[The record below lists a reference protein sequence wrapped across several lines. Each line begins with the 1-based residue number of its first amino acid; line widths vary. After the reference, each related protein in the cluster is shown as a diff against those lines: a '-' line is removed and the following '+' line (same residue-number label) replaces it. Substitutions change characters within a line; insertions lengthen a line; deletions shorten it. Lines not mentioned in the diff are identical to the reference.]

1 MSGSTRIVVIP
12 LKKLIIM
19 ICIIAALIILA
30 AIFIF
35 GGSSSDAA
43 KSTGVNIS
51 TSTDTVK
58 KNTSCP
64 TYSPGVYTSSILL
77 NGTPIDIQVTVDSD
91 NINNIEMINL
101 SESVQTMYPMLNSS
115 FDEIKTAVMEAKS
128 GFAPESLEQA
138 AEEAKKCANV
148 RVRGLMC
155 IPPVAEGEH
164 GSLPYFEKV
173 HALFVD
179 INAKLY
185 DNTLDILSMGMSG
198 DYEDAVR
205 AGATMVRVGT
215 AIFGARNYTI

>member
-19 ICIIAALIILA
+19 VCVIAALIILA

-91 NINNIEMINL
+91 NINNIEMVNL
-101 SESVQTMYPMLNSS
+101 SESVQTMYPML
-115 FDEIKTAVMEAKS
+115 KTAVI
-128 GFAPESLEQA
+128 
-138 AEEAKKCANV
+138 NN
-148 RVRGLMC
+148 
-155 IPPVAEGEH
+155 
-164 GSLPYFEKV
+164 GSTDNITY
-173 HALFVD
+173 
-179 INAKLY
+179 NAGSKY
-185 DNTLDILSMGMSG
+185 T
-198 DYEDAVR
+198 
-205 AGATMVRVGT
+205 ATMLLS
-215 AIFGARNYTI
+215 AIDSALAKARN

>member
-12 LKKLIIM
+12 LKKLIVM
-19 ICIIAALIILA
+19 VCVIAALIILA

-77 NGTPIDIQVTVDSD
+77 NGTPIEIQVTVDSD
-91 NINNIEMINL
+91 NINNIEMVNL

-115 FDEIKTAVMEAKS
+115 FDEIKTAVI
-128 GFAPESLEQA
+128 
-138 AEEAKKCANV
+138 NN
-148 RVRGLMC
+148 
-155 IPPVAEGEH
+155 
-164 GSLPYFEKV
+164 GSTDNITY
-173 HALFVD
+173 
-179 INAKLY
+179 NAGSKY
-185 DNTLDILSMGMSG
+185 T
-198 DYEDAVR
+198 
-205 AGATMVRVGT
+205 ATMLLS
-215 AIFGARNYTI
+215 AIDSALAKARN

>member
-12 LKKLIIM
+12 LKKLIVM
-19 ICIIAALIILA
+19 VCVIAALIILA

-64 TYSPGVYTSSILL
+64 TYSPGLYTSSILL

-91 NINNIEMINL
+91 NINNIEMVNL

-115 FDEIKTAVMEAKS
+115 FDEIKTAVI
-128 GFAPESLEQA
+128 
-138 AEEAKKCANV
+138 NN
-148 RVRGLMC
+148 
-155 IPPVAEGEH
+155 
-164 GSLPYFEKV
+164 GSTDNITY
-173 HALFVD
+173 
-179 INAKLY
+179 NAGSKY
-185 DNTLDILSMGMSG
+185 T
-198 DYEDAVR
+198 
-205 AGATMVRVGT
+205 ATMLLS
-215 AIFGARNYTI
+215 AIDSALAKARN

>member
-19 ICIIAALIILA
+19 VCVIAALIILA
-30 AIFIF
+30 SIFIF

-91 NINNIEMINL
+91 NINNIEMVNL
-101 SESVQTMYPMLNSS
+101 AESVQTMYPMLNSS
-115 FDEIKTAVMEAKS
+115 FDEIKSAVI
-128 GFAPESLEQA
+128 
-138 AEEAKKCANV
+138 NN
-148 RVRGLMC
+148 
-155 IPPVAEGEH
+155 
-164 GSLPYFEKV
+164 GSRDNITY
-173 HALFVD
+173 
-179 INAKLY
+179 NAGSKY
-185 DNTLDILSMGMSG
+185 T
-198 DYEDAVR
+198 
-205 AGATMVRVGT
+205 ATMLLS
-215 AIFGARNYTI
+215 AIDSALAKARN

>member
-19 ICIIAALIILA
+19 VCVIAALIILA

-91 NINNIEMINL
+91 NINNIEMVNL

-115 FDEIKTAVMEAKS
+115 FDEIKAAV
-128 GFAPESLEQA
+128 
-138 AEEAKKCANV
+138 NNN
-148 RVRGLMC
+148 
-155 IPPVAEGEH
+155 
-164 GSLPYFEKV
+164 GSTDNITY
-173 HALFVD
+173 
-179 INAKLY
+179 NAGSKY
-185 DNTLDILSMGMSG
+185 T
-198 DYEDAVR
+198 
-205 AGATMVRVGT
+205 ATMLLS
-215 AIFGARNYTI
+215 AIDSALAKARN

>member
-19 ICIIAALIILA
+19 VCVIAALIILA

-91 NINNIEMINL
+91 NINNIEMVNL

-115 FDEIKTAVMEAKS
+115 FDEIKTAVI
-128 GFAPESLEQA
+128 
-138 AEEAKKCANV
+138 NN
-148 RVRGLMC
+148 GLTDN
-155 IPPVAEGEH
+155 ITYNA
-164 GSLPYFEKV
+164 GSKY
-173 HALFVD
+173 
-179 INAKLY
+179 
-185 DNTLDILSMGMSG
+185 T
-198 DYEDAVR
+198 
-205 AGATMVRVGT
+205 ATMLLS
-215 AIFGARNYTI
+215 AIDSALAKARN

>member
-19 ICIIAALIILA
+19 VCVIAALIILA
-30 AIFIF
+30 SIFIF

-91 NINNIEMINL
+91 NINNIEMVNL

-115 FDEIKTAVMEAKS
+115 FDEIKTAVI
-128 GFAPESLEQA
+128 
-138 AEEAKKCANV
+138 NN
-148 RVRGLMC
+148 
-155 IPPVAEGEH
+155 
-164 GSLPYFEKV
+164 GSTDNITY
-173 HALFVD
+173 
-179 INAKLY
+179 NAGSKY
-185 DNTLDILSMGMSG
+185 T
-198 DYEDAVR
+198 
-205 AGATMVRVGT
+205 ATMLLS
-215 AIFGARNYTI
+215 AIDSALAKARN

>member
-19 ICIIAALIILA
+19 ICVIAALIILA
-30 AIFIF
+30 TIFIF

-91 NINNIEMINL
+91 NINNIEMVNL

-115 FDEIKTAVMEAKS
+115 FDEIKTAVI
-128 GFAPESLEQA
+128 
-138 AEEAKKCANV
+138 NN
-148 RVRGLMC
+148 
-155 IPPVAEGEH
+155 
-164 GSLPYFEKV
+164 GSTDNITY
-173 HALFVD
+173 
-179 INAKLY
+179 NAGSKY
-185 DNTLDILSMGMSG
+185 T
-198 DYEDAVR
+198 
-205 AGATMVRVGT
+205 ATMLLS
-215 AIFGARNYTI
+215 AIDSALAKARN

>member
-19 ICIIAALIILA
+19 VCVIAALIILA

-91 NINNIEMINL
+91 NINNIEMVNL
-101 SESVQTMYPMLNSS
+101 SESAQTMYPMLNSS
-115 FDEIKTAVMEAKS
+115 FDEIKTAVI
-128 GFAPESLEQA
+128 
-138 AEEAKKCANV
+138 NN
-148 RVRGLMC
+148 
-155 IPPVAEGEH
+155 
-164 GSLPYFEKV
+164 GSTDNITY
-173 HALFVD
+173 
-179 INAKLY
+179 NAGSKY
-185 DNTLDILSMGMSG
+185 T
-198 DYEDAVR
+198 
-205 AGATMVRVGT
+205 ATMLLS
-215 AIFGARNYTI
+215 AIDSALAKARN

>member
-19 ICIIAALIILA
+19 VCVIAALIILA

-64 TYSPGVYTSSILL
+64 TYSPGVYTSPILL

-91 NINNIEMINL
+91 NINNIEMVNL

-115 FDEIKTAVMEAKS
+115 FDEIKTAVI
-128 GFAPESLEQA
+128 
-138 AEEAKKCANV
+138 NN
-148 RVRGLMC
+148 
-155 IPPVAEGEH
+155 
-164 GSLPYFEKV
+164 GSTDNITY
-173 HALFVD
+173 
-179 INAKLY
+179 NAGSKY
-185 DNTLDILSMGMSG
+185 T
-198 DYEDAVR
+198 
-205 AGATMVRVGT
+205 ATMLLS
-215 AIFGARNYTI
+215 AIDSALAKARN

>member
-19 ICIIAALIILA
+19 VCVIAALIILA

-64 TYSPGVYTSSILL
+64 TYSPGVYTSSIL
-77 NGTPIDIQVTVDSD
+77 PIDILVTVDSD
-91 NINNIEMINL
+91 NINNIEMVNL

-115 FDEIKTAVMEAKS
+115 FDEIKTAVI
-128 GFAPESLEQA
+128 
-138 AEEAKKCANV
+138 NN
-148 RVRGLMC
+148 
-155 IPPVAEGEH
+155 
-164 GSLPYFEKV
+164 GSTDNITY
-173 HALFVD
+173 
-179 INAKLY
+179 NAGSKY
-185 DNTLDILSMGMSG
+185 T
-198 DYEDAVR
+198 
-205 AGATMVRVGT
+205 ATMLLS
-215 AIFGARNYTI
+215 AIDSALAKARN

>member
-12 LKKLIIM
+12 LKKLIVM
-19 ICIIAALIILA
+19 VCVIAALIILA

-91 NINNIEMINL
+91 NINNIEMVNL

-115 FDEIKTAVMEAKS
+115 FDEIKTAVI
-128 GFAPESLEQA
+128 
-138 AEEAKKCANV
+138 NN
-148 RVRGLMC
+148 
-155 IPPVAEGEH
+155 
-164 GSLPYFEKV
+164 GST
-173 HALFVD
+173 
-179 INAKLY
+179 
-185 DNTLDILSMGMSG
+185 DNIT
-198 DYEDAVR
+198 YY
-205 AGATMVRVGT
+205 AGSKYTATMLLS
-215 AIFGARNYTI
+215 AIDSALAKARN

>member
-19 ICIIAALIILA
+19 VCVIAALIILA

-51 TSTDTVK
+51 TSTVK

-91 NINNIEMINL
+91 NINNIEMVNL

-115 FDEIKTAVMEAKS
+115 FDEIKTAVI
-128 GFAPESLEQA
+128 
-138 AEEAKKCANV
+138 NN
-148 RVRGLMC
+148 
-155 IPPVAEGEH
+155 
-164 GSLPYFEKV
+164 GSTDNITY
-173 HALFVD
+173 
-179 INAKLY
+179 NAGSKY
-185 DNTLDILSMGMSG
+185 T
-198 DYEDAVR
+198 
-205 AGATMVRVGT
+205 ATMLLS
-215 AIFGARNYTI
+215 AIDSALAKARN

>member
-12 LKKLIIM
+12 LKKLIVM
-19 ICIIAALIILA
+19 VCVIAALIILA

-91 NINNIEMINL
+91 NINNIEMVNL

-115 FDEIKTAVMEAKS
+115 FDEIKTAVI
-128 GFAPESLEQA
+128 
-138 AEEAKKCANV
+138 NN
-148 RVRGLMC
+148 
-155 IPPVAEGEH
+155 
-164 GSLPYFEKV
+164 GSTDNITY
-173 HALFVD
+173 
-179 INAKLY
+179 NAGSKY
-185 DNTLDILSMGMSG
+185 T
-198 DYEDAVR
+198 
-205 AGATMVRVGT
+205 ATMLLS
-215 AIFGARNYTI
+215 AIDSALAKART

>member
-12 LKKLIIM
+12 LKELIIM
-19 ICIIAALIILA
+19 VCVIAALIILA

-91 NINNIEMINL
+91 NINNIEMVNL

-115 FDEIKTAVMEAKS
+115 FDEIKTAVI
-128 GFAPESLEQA
+128 
-138 AEEAKKCANV
+138 NN
-148 RVRGLMC
+148 
-155 IPPVAEGEH
+155 
-164 GSLPYFEKV
+164 GSTDNITY
-173 HALFVD
+173 
-179 INAKLY
+179 NAGSKY
-185 DNTLDILSMGMSG
+185 T
-198 DYEDAVR
+198 
-205 AGATMVRVGT
+205 ATMLLS
-215 AIFGARNYTI
+215 AIDSALAKARN

>member
-12 LKKLIIM
+12 LKKLIVM
-19 ICIIAALIILA
+19 VCVIAALIILA

-91 NINNIEMINL
+91 NINNIEMVNL

-115 FDEIKTAVMEAKS
+115 FDEIKTAVI
-128 GFAPESLEQA
+128 
-138 AEEAKKCANV
+138 NN
-148 RVRGLMC
+148 
-155 IPPVAEGEH
+155 
-164 GSLPYFEKV
+164 GSTDNITY
-173 HALFVD
+173 
-179 INAKLY
+179 NAGSKY
-185 DNTLDILSMGMSG
+185 T
-198 DYEDAVR
+198 
-205 AGATMVRVGT
+205 ATMLLS
-215 AIFGARNYTI
+215 AIDSALAKARN

>member
-1 MSGSTRIVVIP
+1 MSGSTRIVVTP

-19 ICIIAALIILA
+19 VCVIAALIILA

-91 NINNIEMINL
+91 NINNIEMVNL

-115 FDEIKTAVMEAKS
+115 FDEIKTAVI
-128 GFAPESLEQA
+128 
-138 AEEAKKCANV
+138 NN
-148 RVRGLMC
+148 
-155 IPPVAEGEH
+155 
-164 GSLPYFEKV
+164 GSTDNITY
-173 HALFVD
+173 
-179 INAKLY
+179 NAGSKY
-185 DNTLDILSMGMSG
+185 T
-198 DYEDAVR
+198 
-205 AGATMVRVGT
+205 ATMLLS
-215 AIFGARNYTI
+215 AIDSALAKARN

>member
-12 LKKLIIM
+12 LKKLIVM
-19 ICIIAALIILA
+19 VCVIAALIILA

-91 NINNIEMINL
+91 NINNIEMVNL

-115 FDEIKTAVMEAKS
+115 FNEIKTAVI
-128 GFAPESLEQA
+128 
-138 AEEAKKCANV
+138 NN
-148 RVRGLMC
+148 
-155 IPPVAEGEH
+155 
-164 GSLPYFEKV
+164 GSTDNITY
-173 HALFVD
+173 
-179 INAKLY
+179 NAGSKY
-185 DNTLDILSMGMSG
+185 T
-198 DYEDAVR
+198 
-205 AGATMVRVGT
+205 ATMLLS
-215 AIFGARNYTI
+215 AIDSALAKARN

>member
-19 ICIIAALIILA
+19 VCVIAALIILA

-64 TYSPGVYTSSILL
+64 TYSLGVYTSSILL

-91 NINNIEMINL
+91 NINNIEMVNL

-115 FDEIKTAVMEAKS
+115 FDEIKTAVI
-128 GFAPESLEQA
+128 
-138 AEEAKKCANV
+138 NN
-148 RVRGLMC
+148 
-155 IPPVAEGEH
+155 
-164 GSLPYFEKV
+164 GSTDNITY
-173 HALFVD
+173 
-179 INAKLY
+179 NAGSKY
-185 DNTLDILSMGMSG
+185 T
-198 DYEDAVR
+198 
-205 AGATMVRVGT
+205 ATMLLS
-215 AIFGARNYTI
+215 AIDSALAKARN

>member
-19 ICIIAALIILA
+19 VCVIAALIILV

-91 NINNIEMINL
+91 NINNIEMVNL

-115 FDEIKTAVMEAKS
+115 FDEIKTAVI
-128 GFAPESLEQA
+128 
-138 AEEAKKCANV
+138 NN
-148 RVRGLMC
+148 
-155 IPPVAEGEH
+155 
-164 GSLPYFEKV
+164 GSTDNITY
-173 HALFVD
+173 
-179 INAKLY
+179 NAGSKY
-185 DNTLDILSMGMSG
+185 T
-198 DYEDAVR
+198 
-205 AGATMVRVGT
+205 ATMLLS
-215 AIFGARNYTI
+215 AIDSALAKARN

>member
-91 NINNIEMINL
+91 NINNIEMVNL
-101 SESVQTMYPMLNSS
+101 SKSVQTMYPMLNSS
-115 FDEIKTAVMEAKS
+115 FDEIKTAVIS
-128 GFAPESLEQA
+128 
-138 AEEAKKCANV
+138 N
-148 RVRGLMC
+148 
-155 IPPVAEGEH
+155 
-164 GSLPYFEKV
+164 GSTDNITY
-173 HALFVD
+173 
-179 INAKLY
+179 NAGSKY
-185 DNTLDILSMGMSG
+185 T
-198 DYEDAVR
+198 
-205 AGATMVRVGT
+205 ATMLLS
-215 AIFGARNYTI
+215 AIDSALAKARN

>member
-19 ICIIAALIILA
+19 VCVIAALIILA

-115 FDEIKTAVMEAKS
+115 FDEIKTAVI
-128 GFAPESLEQA
+128 
-138 AEEAKKCANV
+138 NN
-148 RVRGLMC
+148 
-155 IPPVAEGEH
+155 
-164 GSLPYFEKV
+164 GSTDNITY
-173 HALFVD
+173 
-179 INAKLY
+179 NAGRKY
-185 DNTLDILSMGMSG
+185 T
-198 DYEDAVR
+198 
-205 AGATMVRVGT
+205 ATMLLS
-215 AIFGARNYTI
+215 AIDSALAKARN

>member
-12 LKKLIIM
+12 LKKLIVM
-19 ICIIAALIILA
+19 VRVIAALIILA

-91 NINNIEMINL
+91 NINNIEMVNL

-115 FDEIKTAVMEAKS
+115 FDEIKTAVI
-128 GFAPESLEQA
+128 
-138 AEEAKKCANV
+138 NN
-148 RVRGLMC
+148 
-155 IPPVAEGEH
+155 
-164 GSLPYFEKV
+164 GSTDNITY
-173 HALFVD
+173 
-179 INAKLY
+179 NAGSKY
-185 DNTLDILSMGMSG
+185 T
-198 DYEDAVR
+198 
-205 AGATMVRVGT
+205 ATMLLS
-215 AIFGARNYTI
+215 AIDSALAKARN

>member
-12 LKKLIIM
+12 LKKLIVM
-19 ICIIAALIILA
+19 VCVIAALIILA

-51 TSTDTVK
+51 TSTETVK

-91 NINNIEMINL
+91 NINNIEMVNL

-115 FDEIKTAVMEAKS
+115 FDEIKTAVI
-128 GFAPESLEQA
+128 
-138 AEEAKKCANV
+138 NN
-148 RVRGLMC
+148 
-155 IPPVAEGEH
+155 
-164 GSLPYFEKV
+164 GSTDNITY
-173 HALFVD
+173 
-179 INAKLY
+179 NAGSKY
-185 DNTLDILSMGMSG
+185 T
-198 DYEDAVR
+198 
-205 AGATMVRVGT
+205 ATMLLS
-215 AIFGARNYTI
+215 AIDSALAKARN

>member
-12 LKKLIIM
+12 LKKLIVM
-19 ICIIAALIILA
+19 VCVIAALIILA

-35 GGSSSDAA
+35 GRSSSDAA

-91 NINNIEMINL
+91 NINNIEMVNL

-115 FDEIKTAVMEAKS
+115 FDEIKTAVI
-128 GFAPESLEQA
+128 
-138 AEEAKKCANV
+138 NN
-148 RVRGLMC
+148 
-155 IPPVAEGEH
+155 
-164 GSLPYFEKV
+164 GSTDNITY
-173 HALFVD
+173 
-179 INAKLY
+179 NAGSKY
-185 DNTLDILSMGMSG
+185 T
-198 DYEDAVR
+198 
-205 AGATMVRVGT
+205 ATMLLS
-215 AIFGARNYTI
+215 AIDSALAKARN

>member
-19 ICIIAALIILA
+19 VCVIAALIILA

-115 FDEIKTAVMEAKS
+115 FYEIKTAVI
-128 GFAPESLEQA
+128 
-138 AEEAKKCANV
+138 NN
-148 RVRGLMC
+148 
-155 IPPVAEGEH
+155 
-164 GSLPYFEKV
+164 GSTDNITY
-173 HALFVD
+173 
-179 INAKLY
+179 NAGSKY
-185 DNTLDILSMGMSG
+185 T
-198 DYEDAVR
+198 
-205 AGATMVRVGT
+205 ATMLLS
-215 AIFGARNYTI
+215 AIDSALAKARN